1 MMSMNKILN
10 TALSLVALGMT
21 LAAEAQVTKQVEVT
35 KEYVPEVAEAVKLPL
50 QPNMVDTV
58 KMRPEIDYAIT
69 PQMYATDLSTH
80 KFKPAT
86 VTYWEFD
93 RAKNFYAKVGA
104 GYPLNTVADIYASA
118 NKLRVGYIMAYLN
131 HLGEYGKRDNY
142 LDKPTKAMQM
152 HNHVGVAGGLYCGK
166 RVFEGDVNYK
176 SDIFHRFA
184 GDGSEIDLE
193 DVNMKLR
200 FGDNFTD
207 LSRINFDVSLYGNY
221 FNDKAGWLAKE
232 QRRLQEAYFGVKARV
247 AREFNAHRVE
257 FDAGYDGRWGLKDL
271 GNYAD
276 NLAYVG
282 LMYGYKSDFIELM
295 AGFDYCYDRVKGRN
309 KASHYLLP
317 KAKVRLNLGRRN
329 IAAPFLEV
337 DSSVKNNSY
346 HSLVQRNPY
355 IQLVGRQ
362 FTMPNTINYD
372 ARFGI
377 EGRLAKDKFAYRLY
391 AGMSFIE
398 NDIYWY
404 TYDYMWMRP
413 VDDRRNILSLNLE
426 LEYKPINKLD
436 IKAGIHGFLYTNW
449 AEVKYGPYQQKELVN
464 FENDMPPFDAYLRI
478 RYDFGKVS
486 IGASSDFVGAS
497 VGRSFVI
504 SDETQQASMENM
516 KRVADFRMPF
526 YANVC
531 LDVDW
536 QVSKM
541 CTLFLEGRNLANM
554 KIYRWA
560 WYRDLGI
567 HFTVGARVNF

>member
-1 MMSMNKILN
+1 
-10 TALSLVALGMT
+10 
-21 LAAEAQVTKQVEVT
+21 
-35 KEYVPEVAEAVKLPL
+35 
-50 QPNMVDTV
+50 
-58 KMRPEIDYAIT
+58 
-69 PQMYATDLSTH
+69 
-80 KFKPAT
+80 
-86 VTYWEFD
+86 
-93 RAKNFYAKVGA
+93 
-104 GYPLNTVADIYASA
+104 
-118 NKLRVGYIMAYLN
+118 
-131 HLGEYGKRDNY
+131 
-142 LDKPTKAMQM
+142 
-152 HNHVGVAGGLYCGK
+152 
-166 RVFEGDVNYK
+166 
-176 SDIFHRFA
+176 
-184 GDGSEIDLE
+184 
-193 DVNMKLR
+193 
-200 FGDNFTD
+200 
-207 LSRINFDVSLYGNY
+207 
-221 FNDKAGWLAKE
+221 
-232 QRRLQEAYFGVKARV
+232 
-247 AREFNAHRVE
+247 
-257 FDAGYDGRWGLKDL
+257 
-271 GNYAD
+271 
-276 NLAYVG
+276 
-282 LMYGYKSDFIELM
+282 
-295 AGFDYCYDRVKGRN
+295 
-309 KASHYLLP
+309 
-317 KAKVRLNLGRRN
+317 
-329 IAAPFLEV
+329 
-337 DSSVKNNSY
+337 
-346 HSLVQRNPY
+346 
-355 IQLVGRQ
+355 
-362 FTMPNTINYD
+362 MPNTINYD

-464 FENDMPPFDAYLRI
+464 FDNDMPPFDAYLRI

-486 IGASSDFVGAS
+486 IEASSDFVGAS